1 MVKQAMHHNIHNV
14 LEHLSGLT
22 AQKDFE
28 LLTFSLLK
36 SLSSLMSRARV
47 QTIALSRKN
56 QPVRQFNYSNGE
68 LDINVDQI
76 TLDPRLKSAL
86 LKAHSSGLDA
96 YEEQI
101 GSQSLAIYLLVSEQ
115 QVTHYLLVAMPGTLG
130 KADAY
135 LIAGVRE
142 IYRNF
147 SALLMSAQT
156 DELTGLANRK
166 TFETAILRVS
176 ELQRVA
182 HADFDNEKRKKAN
195 KQADNYWLCA
205 IDIDHFKK
213 VNDTYGHL
221 YGDEV
226 LISLAQIMR
235 TEFRQEDLL
244 FRFGGEEFLAL
255 IKSPD
260 KDSTRVGLER
270 FRKAVEAAQFSKVD
284 AVTVS
289 IGVVEIDPTLF
300 HMTLMDYADQALY
313 FSKRQGRNQT
323 TFFSDLVAK
332 GLARVETF
340 EEGSVD
346 LF

>member
-1 MVKQAMHHNIHNV
+1 MIHHNIHSV
-14 LEHLSGLT
+14 LEHLCGLT

-36 SLSSLMSRARV
+36 SLSSLISRARV
-47 QTIALSRKN
+47 QAIALSQKG
-56 QPVRQFNYSNGE
+56 QPIRQFSYSNGE

-76 TLDPRLKSAL
+76 TLDPRLNSAL
-86 LKAHSSGLDA
+86 LKTHNTGLQV

-101 GSQSLAIYLLVSEQ
+101 GSQSLGIYLLVNEHQ
-115 QVTHYLLVAMPGTLG
+115 ITHYLLVAMPGTLG
-130 KADAY
+130 KADSY
-135 LIAGVRE
+135 LIAGVLE

-147 SALLMSAQT
+147 SALLKSAQT

-176 ELQRVA
+176 ELQRA
-182 HADFDNEKRKKAN
+182 AYDDYANDKRN
-195 KQADNYWLCA
+195 RTHKQADNYWLCA
-205 IDIDHFKK
+205 IDIDNFKR

-226 LISLAQIMR
+226 LINIAQIMR
-235 TEFRQEDLL
+235 IEFREEDLL

-255 IKSPD
+255 IKSPS
-260 KDSTRVGLER
+260 KESTRVGLER
-270 FRKAVEAAQFSKVD
+270 FRKAVESAQFSKVSS
-284 AVTVS
+284 VTVS
-289 IGVVEIDPTLF
+289 IGVVEIDPSLF

-313 FSKRQGRNQT
+313 YSKREGRNQT
-323 TFFSDLVAK
+323 TFFSELLAK

>member
-1 MVKQAMHHNIHNV
+1 MHHNIHSV
-14 LEHLSGLT
+14 LEHLGGLT

-36 SLSSLMSRARV
+36 SISSLLPKSKV
-47 QTIALSRKN
+47 QTVALGPKG
-56 QPVRQFNYSNGE
+56 QLLRQFNYSNGE
-68 LDINVDQI
+68 LNINVDDI
-76 TLDPRLKSAL
+76 ILDQRLKDAL

-96 YEEQI
+96 YEAQI
-101 GSQSLAIYLLVSEQ
+101 GSQTLSIYRLVTEHQ
-115 QVTHYLLVAMPGTLG
+115 ITHYLLVAMPGILR
-130 KADAY
+130 KADSY
-135 LIAGVRE
+135 LIAGVLE

-147 SALLMSAQT
+147 SALLISAQT
-156 DELTGLANRK
+156 DELTGLSNRK
-166 TFETAILRVS
+166 TFETAILRIS
-176 ELQRVA
+176 ELQRVS
-182 HADFDNEKRKKAN
+182 HDDFENEKRKKEH
-195 KQADNYWLCA
+195 KQAENYWLCA

-226 LISLAQIMR
+226 LIGLAQIMR
-235 TEFRQEDLL
+235 MEFRQDDLL
-244 FRFGGEEFLAL
+244 FRFGGEEFIAL

-260 KDSTRVGLER
+260 EDSTKVGLER
-270 FRKAVEAAQFSKVD
+270 FRKAVESARFSKVN

-289 IGVVEIDPTLF
+289 IGVVEIDPSLF

-313 FSKRQGRNQT
+313 YSKREGRNQT

-332 GLARVETF
+332 GMARLETF